1 MPTGALLLIQSP
13 SEINEITVLI
23 QQKDETHP
31 NPASRGKFTLFGGC
45 CDPLPE
51 GGEENAFECVQRE
64 LDEELPGFRPFLTS
78 PIRKIGGFDEGGGW
92 YSEVFAVEADIRGA
106 VASGV
111 LSGITEGIAHV
122 MSLSDLFS
130 LLQSDDAF
138 LPGQAAFLR
147 KSL

>member
-1 MPTGALLLIQSP
+1 M
-13 SEINEITVLI
+13 
-23 QQKDETHP
+23 
-31 NPASRGKFTLFGGC
+31 
-45 CDPLPE
+45 
-51 GGEENAFECVQRE
+51 
-64 LDEELPGFRPFLTS
+64 
-78 PIRKIGGFDEGGGW
+78 
-92 YSEVFAVEADIRGA
+92 EADIRGA

-122 MSLSDLFS
+122 MSLSDLFR

>member
-1 MPTGALLLIQSP
+1 MPKGALLLIQSP
-13 SEINEITVLI
+13 SVLNECLVLI

-31 NPASRGKFTLFGGC
+31 NPSSRLKYSLFGGC
-45 CDPLPE
+45 CDTLEDGTVE
-51 GGEENAFECVQRE
+51 GGRETVERE
-64 LDEELPGFRPFLTS
+64 LDEELPGFRRFLTS
-78 PIRKIGGFDEGGGW
+78 PIRKVGGFDEGGGW

-122 MSLSDLFS
+122 MSLTALFR
-130 LLQSDDAF
+130 LPDDAF

-147 KSL
+147 RNL

>member
-1 MPTGALLLIQSP
+1 MTRSFRASAPSSP
-13 SEINEITVLI
+13 LRS
-23 QQKDETHP
+23 
-31 NPASRGKFTLFGGC
+31 AR
-45 CDPLPE
+45 
-51 GGEENAFECVQRE
+51 
-64 LDEELPGFRPFLTS
+64 
-78 PIRKIGGFDEGGGW
+78 GFDEGGGW

-122 MSLSDLFS
+122 MSLSDLFR